1 MINIKLDGVVKR
13 VSIQVEKKQD
23 FLYKNL
29 MSKALLVID
38 HGSKVEAANL
48 MLEEVVEL
56 LRGQKPGLI
65 VQGCHMELAG
75 PDIEAGIKSCVDA
88 GATEIV
94 AHPFMLSPGRHST
107 SDIPRMVEEAAK
119 AHPHISVSVTSCLG
133 VHPKIGEVILERAGL

>member
-1 MINIKLDGVVKR
+1 
-13 VSIQVEKKQD
+13 
-23 FLYKNL
+23 

-48 MLEEVVEL
+48 MLEEVVGL

-65 VQGCHMELAG
+65 VEGCHMELAG
-75 PDIEAGIKSCVDA
+75 PDIETGIKACVDA

-119 AHPHISVSVTSCLG
+119 AHPQVSVSVTSCLG